1 MYPINSTRRG
11 VGFLR
16 EGREWETLARLNYSA
31 SGENMEL
38 MPLNNASWQGLSS
51 PIPLSASLP
60 LSARAESGGISRDE
74 NGFRNVNVMLEK
86 REFGILH
93 SCPYVI
99 QRHEYKNG
107 TSHRGYTVFCLINI
121 CSINPHGKAVY
132 NSKLAARRT

>member
-1 MYPINSTRRG
+1 MQLG
-11 VGFLR
+11 VGSLR
-16 EGREWETLARLNYSA
+16 EGREWETLAGLNRSA
-31 SGENMEL
+31 SRKNRKSV
-38 MPLNNASWQGLSS
+38 PLNNTLWQGLSS

-99 QRHEYKNG
+99 QRHECKNG

-121 CSINPHGKAVY
+121 CSINAHGKAVY
-132 NSKLAARRT
+132 NSKLAARRS